1 MFHGI
6 VPCLRRN
13 GRCVIIKAMQ
23 KAPTVTPAKL
33 PPLPIGNS
41 DWAHIAEHDWHADK
55 TQLISGLLD
64 KDTTVALF
72 TRPRRFGKTFAQK
85 KLKTFLEKTEKSNAH
100 LFEGTKVWQN
110 PAHRAEQ
117 GKYPVIHITFK
128 DAKGDGWEDVL
139 RKIGAA
145 VRSEFKRH
153 RESFDDENCAED
165 ARSLFRDVLD
175 RNKVPVDLDTSLGVL
190 AATVHAHHGVKP
202 VILIDEYDS
211 PINYAA
217 THGFGENC
225 LQFFRNFLSGA
236 LKDGEHCRLGVI
248 TGILRVAKE
257 GVLSDLNNLEAW
269 SVFDDDYS
277 DCFGFTEEEVR
288 ALLVACGR
296 ADKIDEAK
304 DWYDGYRFGA
314 SEIYNPWSVLNYAR
328 RGFVPEAYWTSTSSN
343 DLVADVMSRLT
354 PEMRKDMAGLF
365 GDEGQLVPCARE
377 LGKYGI
383 IQNNPKIIWSLLVH
397 TGYLKVLSGP
407 NGDGDAVL
415 AFPNKELRKVFKDDI
430 LDPMENVP
438 SVGGDVRGIMRALT
452 AGDAEKFRKSVE
464 AFLVSSASY
473 FDMAHEDFFHGLLLG
488 LLALGRDHYEIRS
501 NREEGDG
508 RPDIAMKPRP
518 GVPLPGVILE
528 LKSPKIPPRASQKRI
543 QSLVES
549 AAREAL
555 GQIAEKRYAEAM
567 EQELAERD
575 QPLVARHSSLVA
587 AEDAPLRVLRYGI
600 GFLGKHVALAKE

>member
-1 MFHGI
+1 
-6 VPCLRRN
+6 
-13 GRCVIIKAMQ
+13 MQ
-23 KAPTVTPAKL
+23 SATQNTTAKL

-41 DWAHIAEHDWHADK
+41 DWAEVKAGYWSADK

-64 KDTTVALF
+64 KQATVALF
-72 TRPRRFGKTFAQK
+72 TRPRRFGKTFA
-85 KLKTFLEKTEKSNAH
+85 LEMLHTFFEKTEKSNAR

-128 DAKGDGWEDVL
+128 DVKGDDWKGIRAFVEIAVAKEFRRHAGVFEVEECPPEW
-139 RKIGAA
+139 KAA
-145 VRSEFKRH
+145 SSAIRMGTST
-153 RESFDDENCAED
+153 DTQLN
-165 ARSLFRDVLD
+165 
-175 RNKVPVDLDTSLGVL
+175 TSLGTL
-190 AATVHAHHGVKP
+190 AEALHAHHGEKP

-211 PINYAA
+211 PINSAA
-217 THGFGENC
+217 THGFGEEA

-236 LKDGEHCRLGVI
+236 LKDGKHCRLGVI

-257 GVLSDLNNLEAW
+257 DVLSGLNNLEVW

-288 ALLVACGR
+288 ALLAACGR
-296 ADKIDEAK
+296 PDKIDEAK
-304 DWYDGYRFGA
+304 DWYDGYRFGS

-328 RGFVPEAYWTSTSSN
+328 RSFVPEAYWTNTSSN
-343 DLVADVMSRLT
+343 DLVTDALSRLT
-354 PEMRKDMAGLF
+354 PEMRENLAGLF

-397 TGYLKVLSGP
+397 TGYLKVLSGLDE
-407 NGDGDAVL
+407 NGDALL
-415 AFPNKELRKVFKDDI
+415 AFPNRELRKVFKDDI
-430 LDPMENVP
+430 LDPMESVP

-452 AGDAEKFRKSVE
+452 GGDAEKFRKSVE
-464 AFLVSSASY
+464 GFLVSSASY

-488 LLALGRDHYEIRS
+488 LLALGRDHYEITS

-528 LKSPKIPPRASQKRI
+528 LKSPKLPARASQKRI
-543 QSLVES
+543 AAALEK
-549 AAREAL
+549 AAREARD
-555 GQIAEKRYAEAM
+555 QIDEKRYAAEMEA
-567 EQELAERD
+567 ELAERD
-575 QPLVARHSSLVA
+575 NRQTVKPSNRQTAQ
-587 AEDAPLRVLRYGI
+587 DAPRVLCYGI
-600 GFLGKHVALAKE
+600 GFSGKHVALAK